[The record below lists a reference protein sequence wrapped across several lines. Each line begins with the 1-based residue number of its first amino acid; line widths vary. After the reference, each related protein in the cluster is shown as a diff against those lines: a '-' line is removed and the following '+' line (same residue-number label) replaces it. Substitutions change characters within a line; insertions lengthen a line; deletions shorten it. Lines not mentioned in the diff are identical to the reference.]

1 MEQAHR
7 RAARKSFFIATPKLM
22 RFFIIIVKWVKCV
35 ILCLTRLQFQTDV
48 RWVASKDWVRY
59 YGIPMW
65 APQSKA
71 NEDRSL
77 SINQFST

>member
-7 RAARKSFFIATPKLM
+7 RAERKSFFIATPKLL

-35 ILCLTRLQFQTDV
+35 ILCLTCLQFQTDV
-48 RWVASKDWVRY
+48 HWVASKDWVG

-65 APQSKA
+65 APQSKT
-71 NEDRSL
+71 D
-77 SINQFST
+77 